1 MRIAHAM
8 ASLSPDNNGEH
19 VISGTFIATISPP
32 PPPPFLLEDY
42 SIIMQARYLMD
53 GATPICF
60 SSGGVLTE
68 AVLDKQ
74 LFINTISMPDAESDS
89 YYKEFLAAATAEDP
103 VLSLRETERWC
114 VAPLRDWRTCA
125 SWGRSL
131 GRRIRERG
139 SLRHIRTLM
148 RSALSI
154 HHPIVRS

>member
-19 VISGTFIATISPP
+19 VISATFIATISPP

-89 YYKEFLAAATAEDP
+89 YFNEYEAESSGEDP
-103 VLSLRETERWC
+103 
-114 VAPLRDWRTCA
+114 AMFFCA
-125 SWGRSL
+125 
-131 GRRIRERG
+131 
-139 SLRHIRTLM
+139 
-148 RSALSI
+148 
-154 HHPIVRS
+154 